1 MLDITDT
8 FSYIGSYDVSGGVST
23 AGHCGGGGTAH
34 QTTYINGI
42 AITRFY
48 TDNSDMPDECI
59 DTTTTYFAEGDS
71 HESTF
76 KQFYVGR
83 ASTLLIYGTD
93 VKVTTNDLDCDSAT
107 ANIRLPDDTIFVANS
122 GEEVSTIACSFQIET
137 EGQLRMP
144 REVTLTG
151 SNNEFGGL
159 PLYMYVI
166 KYANERMKM

>member
-107 ANIRLPDDTIFVANS
+107 ANMEEEKLRVTFTDIDALKTKNLAQTIHL
-122 GEEVSTIACSFQIET
+122 IFQF
-137 EGQLRMP
+137 
-144 REVTLTG
+144 
-151 SNNEFGGL
+151 SNEFGVRILVYHCLAYNLLGAVCV
-159 PLYMYVI
+159 PATMTSQIV
-166 KYANERMKM
+166 